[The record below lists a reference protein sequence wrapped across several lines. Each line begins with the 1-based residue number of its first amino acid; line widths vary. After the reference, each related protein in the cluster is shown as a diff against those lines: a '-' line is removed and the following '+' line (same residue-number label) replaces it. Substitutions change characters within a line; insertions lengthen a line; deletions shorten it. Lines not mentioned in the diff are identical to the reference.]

1 MTRAMYLLFDAPPM
15 KLRPLLKKPLVLVG
29 FFSLEAFTAGAGM
42 WEGFATAVAK
52 AAAAVGSKASL
63 PAPSGLAGSGTA
75 AASFTKWLLVAS
87 LGNGALLARFGG
99 EFKLDG
105 SRNLDLV
112 TPASSDRDREECST
126 A

>member
-1 MTRAMYLLFDAPPM
+1 M

-42 WEGFATAVAK
+42 WEGLATAVAS

-63 PAPSGLAGSGTA
+63 PAPSGLAGKGTV
-75 AASFTKWLLVAS
+75 AASFTKWLLVAC
-87 LGNGALLARFGG
+87 LGIIVLLARFGG
-99 EFKLDG
+99 ELRLNGCRSF
-105 SRNLDLV
+105 DLV
-112 TPASSDRDREECST
+112 TPASSDSDREDCTT